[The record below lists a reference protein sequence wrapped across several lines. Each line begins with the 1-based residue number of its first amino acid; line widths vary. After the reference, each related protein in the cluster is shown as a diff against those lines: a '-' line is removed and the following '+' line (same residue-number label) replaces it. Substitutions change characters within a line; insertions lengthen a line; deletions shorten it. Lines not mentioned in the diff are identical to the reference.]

1 MSANSNNKSDGIN
14 SEGRLVLGVQSS
26 VLQVETLGTNQASG
40 GLQEQIESGDRRGEA
55 ADTQQVD
62 SSDDWN
68 KSVESSSDEDD
79 SEDAPVVLPTPAT
92 RAEELQTRMKGGV
105 HQSHYPVWIFEGR
118 LATPAGNKQGVVDV
132 VADSDKCPGPA
143 ASVGYHTTI
152 RPCVEGIAQAAL
164 VLNLFGDRGE
174 SAVALR
180 KCILGLCFRELTVEG
195 RIVWERHVR
204 WAIKWSSA
212 MKALRL
218 DM

>member
-79 SEDAPVVLPTPAT
+79 SEDASVVLPTPAT

-174 SAVALR
+174 
-180 KCILGLCFRELTVEG
+180 
-195 RIVWERHVR
+195 
-204 WAIKWSSA
+204 
-212 MKALRL
+212 
-218 DM
+218 